1 MVGAM
6 EPQSEQFVVDAADM
20 QCLITP
26 TLSSVKVFFKSKL
39 LDYVTLIHNQYFT
52 LNYNDLFLILDYSCI
67 TKAERINSFNKGEGS
82 LASGSVSIDFPDK

>member
-1 MVGAM
+1 MVM
-6 EPQSEQFVVDAADM
+6 W
-20 QCLITP
+20 LWI
-26 TLSSVKVFFKSKL
+26 
-39 LDYVTLIHNQYFT
+39 TLIHNQYFT